1 MSLGPQGGRAAVY
14 RRRIDAEGG
23 FETCEAG
30 LPEWFA
36 DNIDTGRL
44 VADGEMVAIGTSD
57 GELYVS
63 RDAGATWT
71 LDRKGLPPATALLL
85 SD

>member
-36 DNIDTGRL
+36 DNIDTGCLATSGAR
-44 VADGEMVAIGTSD
+44 AAIGTSD
-57 GELYVS
+57 GQIFVS
-63 RDAGATWT
+63 EDADRTW
-71 LDRKGLPPATALLL
+71 RRIAAGLPPARRLVF
-85 SD
+85 S